1 MFDGTS
7 FTFQHRFNPIG
18 GVAYVNVTSKD
29 SGSVLFVLVSLLKMV
44 PRAEV

>member
-1 MFDGTS
+1 MG
-7 FTFQHRFNPIG
+7 QALLFNIGLILLG

-29 SGSVLFVLVSLLKMV
+29 SGGVLFVLVSLLKMV

>member
-1 MFDGTS
+1 MG
-7 FTFQHRFNPIG
+7 QALLFNIGLILLG